1 MYLTYLFKTTA
12 VLKKT
17 QTLELQNTQTNE
29 KCIAKWKDMTKIYK
43 EKMDSIILKETKM
56 DYMTLYLTNFE
67 KQKVNLVV
75 NT

>member
-1 MYLTYLFKTTA
+1 
-12 VLKKT
+12 
-17 QTLELQNTQTNE
+17 
-29 KCIAKWKDMTKIYK
+29 MTKIYK
-43 EKMDSIILKETKM
+43 EKTDSIILKETKM